1 MVATARSLDTRTRLL
16 EAGLACFSARGFH
29 GTGIQEI
36 VATAGVP
43 KGSFYN
49 HYPSKEDFGA
59 AIIRQYGEAFLLKWG
74 ASLGAADGGHPLA
87 ALRHSYEQL
96 LDCHACCQP
105 KVGCLVGNL
114 AAEISGSS
122 PACREAMVTV
132 IAAWRK
138 RFAEYLR
145 RGQALGEVRVDV
157 PAEALADFFW
167 CAWEGSLLA
176 MKIQGSTEPVRK
188 CLEVLFETVLPVGE
202 P

>member
-1 MVATARSLDTRTRLL
+1 MVATPRSQDTRTRLL

-36 VATAGVP
+36 VAAAGVP

-59 AIIRQYGEAFLLKWG
+59 AIIHHYGEAFLLKWG
-74 ASLGAADGGHPLA
+74 ESLEAADGGRPLG
-87 ALRHSYEQL
+87 ALRQSYEQL
-96 LDCHACCQP
+96 LEGHDCCQP
-105 KVGCLVGNL
+105 KIGCLVGNL

-138 RFAEYLR
+138 RFAEYLH
-145 RGQALGEVRVDV
+145 RGQALGEVRADV
-157 PAEALADFFW
+157 SPEALADFFW
-167 CAWEGSLLA
+167 VAWEGSLLA
-176 MKIQGSTEPVRK
+176 MKIQGSTKPVRQ
-188 CLEVLFETVLPVGE
+188 CLAFLFNEVFPSRG
-202 P
+202 

>member
-1 MVATARSLDTRTRLL
+1 MAATPRGQDTRTRLL

-36 VATAGVP
+36 VAAAGVP

-59 AIIRQYGEAFLLKWG
+59 AIIRHYGEAFLQRWEALLQ
-74 ASLGAADGGHPLA
+74 AAADRSPLA
-87 ALRHSYEQL
+87 ALRASYEQL
-96 LDCHACCQP
+96 VEGHECCQS

-122 PACREAMVTV
+122 PACREAMEAV
-132 IAAWRK
+132 IAIWRT

-145 RGQALGEVRVDV
+145 QGQACGEVRRDED
-157 PAEALADFFW
+157 PAVLADFFW
-167 CAWEGSLLA
+167 VAWEGSLLA
-176 MKIQGSTEPVRK
+176 MKIQGSTAPVRRS
-188 CLEVLFETVLPVGE
+188 LAFLFNDVLAPRG
-202 P
+202 

>member
-36 VATAGVP
+36 VAAAGVP

-59 AIIRQYGEAFLLKWG
+59 AILRHYGEAFLQKWG
-74 ASLGAADGGHPLA
+74 ASLMAAEHKGPLA
-87 ALRHSYEQL
+87 ALRQSYEGL
-96 LDCHACCQP
+96 LEGHECCQP
-105 KVGCLVGNL
+105 KLGCLVGNL

-122 PACREAMVTV
+122 PACREAMIAV
-132 IAAWRK
+132 IAAWRE
-138 RFAEYLR
+138 RFTQYLR
-145 RGQALGEVRVDV
+145 QGQALHQVRADI

-167 CAWEGSLLA
+167 VAWEGSLLA
-176 MKIQGSTEPVRK
+176 MKIQGRTEPVRR
-188 CLEVLFETVLPVGE
+188 CLDFLFTDVLTPKG
-202 P
+202 